1 MVLKAVIQPSLSPLP
16 TPVPMVSP
24 GQTLQGVLGRLANS
38 TTDGHGAWY
47 TAAATI
53 QGQACAKGVANRS
66 AQGSRGFC
74 HVEGLSMRLHCSHS

>member
-1 MVLKAVIQPSLSPLP
+1 MGGPESCDPAISLPPPHP

-47 TAAATI
+47 TAATTI
-53 QGQACAKGVANRS
+53 QGQACAKGVAN
-66 AQGSRGFC
+66 
-74 HVEGLSMRLHCSHS
+74 